1 MRQRMP
7 PRTTTNREETRT
19 AIVAERSRA
28 FALILCGLPGAG
40 KTTLA
45 EALVERARREGL
57 DAFHACF
64 DAYERRLRRRRRPF
78 HDAGAF
84 EREAWREARIE
95 AMDEATA
102 AVKNAT
108 NANGTLVVIDDNMYY
123 EGMRWRAF
131 RQMREARASCATAY
145 VKAGGVD
152 DCVGSTGDD
161 DGDDDGALLAAER
174 NKSRDAAE
182 VVREDVFERMRS
194 VFEPPKLSEP
204 GDGAAFPA
212 FVVDTSAIDSRGGG
226 VDDDVWARV
235 VSYWGEA
242 APTPKSEEDLEKE
255 RNEARAITAKSS
267 IHALDIRARNK
278 VSTVV
283 RNAAKRGGD
292 VAKVA
297 EMANDARRRLLTA
310 AKALDKTCE
319 DVFEE
324 IAELEQRFW
333 EDVSGTAS

>member
-1 MRQRMP
+1 MTPQTTP
-7 PRTTTNREETRT
+7 TTNTAEGTRT
-19 AIVAERSRA
+19 ALVAERASA

-40 KTTLA
+40 KTTFA
-45 EALVERARREGL
+45 KALVERAKREGL

-64 DAYERRLRRRRRPF
+64 DAYERRRRNDE
-78 HDAGAF
+78 DAF
-84 EREAWREARIE
+84 DREAWRAARVD
-95 AMDEATA
+95 AMDAATA
-102 AVKNAT
+102 VVENAT
-108 NANGTLVVIDDNMYY
+108 NANGTLVVVDDNMYY

-131 RQMREARASCATAY
+131 RRMREARASCATAY
-145 VKAGGVD
+145 VKAGGV
-152 DCVGSTGDD
+152 GERGDGTSGD
-161 DGDDDGALLAAER
+161 DGDGASFAAER
-174 NKSRDAAE
+174 NKSREAAD

-212 FVVDTSAIDSRGGG
+212 FVVDTSTSVSECGGGG

-267 IHALDIRARNK
+267 IHALDIRARTK
-278 VSTVV
+278 VSSAVQ
-283 RNAAKRGGD
+283 NAAERGGD

-297 EMANDARRRLLTA
+297 QMANDARRRLLTD
-310 AKALDKTCE
+310 AKALDKTRE
-319 DVFEE
+319 DVFED

-333 EDVSGTAS
+333 EDVREDVHGAAS

>member
-1 MRQRMP
+1 MTP
-7 PRTTTNREETRT
+7 PTPPTTNTAEGTRT
-19 AIVAERSRA
+19 ALVAERASA
-28 FALILCGLPGAG
+28 FVLILCGLPGAG
-40 KTTLA
+40 KTTFA
-45 EALVERARREGL
+45 KALVERAKREGL

-64 DAYERRLRRRRRPF
+64 DAYERRRRNDE
-78 HDAGAF
+78 DAF
-84 EREAWREARIE
+84 DREAWRAARVD
-95 AMDEATA
+95 AMDAATA
-102 AVKNAT
+102 VVENAT
-108 NANGTLVVIDDNMYY
+108 NANGTLVVVDDNMYY

-131 RQMREARASCATAY
+131 RRMREARASCATAY
-145 VKAGGVD
+145 VKAGGVGERGD
-152 DCVGSTGDD
+152 GTSGDD
-161 DGDDDGALLAAER
+161 GGASLAAER
-174 NKSRDAAE
+174 NKSRDAAD

-212 FVVDTSAIDSRGGG
+212 FVVDTSVSVSDGGGGG

-278 VSTVV
+278 VSSAV
-283 RNAAKRGGD
+283 RNAAERGGD

-310 AKALDKTCE
+310 AKALDKTRE
-319 DVFEE
+319 DVFED

-333 EDVSGTAS
+333 EDVHGAAS

>member
-1 MRQRMP
+1 MTPTRMP
-7 PRTTTNREETRT
+7 TTTTTEETRR
-19 AIVAERSRA
+19 ALVAERASA

-40 KTTLA
+40 KTTFA
-45 EALVERARREGL
+45 KALVERATREGL

-64 DAYERRLRRRRRPF
+64 DAYERRRRNDENDDGDDDDD
-78 HDAGAF
+78 DAF
-84 EREAWREARIE
+84 DREAWRAARVD
-95 AMDEATA
+95 AMDAATA
-102 AVKNAT
+102 VVENAT
-108 NANGTLVVIDDNMYY
+108 NANGTLVVVDDNMYY

-131 RQMREARASCATAY
+131 RRMREARASCATAY
-145 VKAGGVD
+145 VKAGGV
-152 DCVGSTGDD
+152 GERG
-161 DGDDDGALLAAER
+161 DGASLAAER
-174 NKSRDAAE
+174 NKSRDAAD

-212 FVVDTSAIDSRGGG
+212 FVVDTSVSVSDDGGGG

-267 IHALDIRARNK
+267 IHALDIRARTK
-278 VSTVV
+278 VSSAVQ
-283 RNAAKRGGD
+283 NAAERGGD

-297 EMANDARRRLLTA
+297 QMANDARRRLLTA
-310 AKALDKTCE
+310 AKALDKTRE
-319 DVFEE
+319 DVFED

-333 EDVSGTAS
+333 EDVHGAAS